1 MRKLYEDGE
10 REPVWIRADRQTHG
24 RGRRDRSW
32 TSAPGNLFASGLYP
46 TQLGPAQSALY
57 GFAAALGVAET
68 ISSYDLQRPL
78 TLKWPNDVL
87 VGGAKISG
95 ILIEREGEALIV
107 GTGINLISHPDNTPY
122 SATHMLAEMA
132 PSSLAQPEPKQPSPE
147 TMLPLLVSN
156 LMTWFQR
163 LEQDGFEP
171 LRNAWLE
178 QAHGLGQTIKVNDQT
193 GTFTGLGPDG
203 ALCLR
208 QPDGKTVQV
217 HAGDVSF
224 G

>member
-1 MRKLYEDGE
+1 M
-10 REPVWIRADRQTHG
+10 
-24 RGRRDRSW
+24 
-32 TSAPGNLFASGLYP
+32 PGNLFASGLYP
-46 TQLGPAQSALY
+46 TRLDPTQSALY
-57 GFAAALGVAET
+57 GFAAALAVAET
-68 ISSYDLQRPL
+68 ISSFDLQRPL

-107 GTGINLISHPDNTPY
+107 GTGINLISHPDNMPY
-122 SATHMLAEMA
+122 PATHVLAEMA
-132 PSSLAQPEPKQPSPE
+132 PDALAQPEPKQPSPE
-147 TMLPLLVSN
+147 TILPLLVSN
-156 LMTWFQR
+156 LMNWFQR
-163 LEQDGFEP
+163 LEEEGFDP
-171 LRNAWLE
+171 LREAWLK
-178 QAHGLGQTIKVNDQT
+178 QAHGLGQMIRVNDQS

-208 QPDGKTVQV
+208 QPDGKTVFV